1 MKNFRSAL
9 LAAALSLVVAAGSAT
24 AAQATTKIR
33 VGASPTPHAEILK
46 VANDVLKPQGYEL
59 QIIEYSDYVQ
69 PNMALEG
76 KELDANFFQHK
87 PYLDDFN
94 KEKGT
99 KLVSIGT
106 VHYEP
111 FGIYAGKTK
120 SLDALKDGAMV
131 AVPNDTTNEARALL
145 LLQSNGL
152 IKLKDGAGLTAT
164 RRDIAEN
171 PKKLKIEEIEAAQL
185 VRALPD
191 VDLAIINGNYAIL
204 GGLKVADA
212 LSAEKADSIAATTY
226 ANILAVRAGDE
237 NRPELKALIN
247 ALKSDDI
254 ISSCGQRISCFYL
267 CSQVY
272 CAQTGTSALWDVTYE
287 PDVGAMNRFL
297 LISQQ
302 VVTFSSTRN
311 VRNLNMR
318 GACTMYIV
326 GIDIAKRK
334 HEAAVIDGEGAVV
347 IKPFSFTNNC
357 SGYNRLLAMLAK
369 AKLPLDEVSF
379 AMEATGHYWLA
390 LFTRLQKE
398 GFRVQVIN
406 PVQTNSIRSFYIRQ
420 AKTDPR
426 DALLI
431 AEVIRFGHFS
441 ESTLHPENIYEL
453 RELCRGRH
461 AIVSMQ
467 ADVKR
472 KVVALLDQV
481 FPEYETAFTNM
492 FSDTSMAILQTCPT
506 PKELSEMPLEEFCH
520 LIEVSSHKRFRM
532 AKAQELQALA
542 RNSFGFAMAGDVFS
556 TMIRLYAKHLDFLKQ
571 QVREMD
577 RKIAEIMD
585 TLDTPITTITGI
597 GPTLGAYILSEI
609 EDINRFSS
617 AARLAAYAGIDPT
630 MRQSGEYNGV
640 RNRMSKRGSPYL
652 RHAIWLA
659 ASSAVLHDPALK
671 LYFQKKR
678 DEGKPYM
685 ASVGHAC
692 RKMVSIIYAVMRDNK
707 AYTPCIPN
715 EISA

>member
-1 MKNFRSAL
+1 
-9 LAAALSLVVAAGSAT
+9 
-24 AAQATTKIR
+24 
-33 VGASPTPHAEILK
+33 
-46 VANDVLKPQGYEL
+46 
-59 QIIEYSDYVQ
+59 
-69 PNMALEG
+69 
-76 KELDANFFQHK
+76 
-87 PYLDDFN
+87 
-94 KEKGT
+94 
-99 KLVSIGT
+99 
-106 VHYEP
+106 
-111 FGIYAGKTK
+111 
-120 SLDALKDGAMV
+120 
-131 AVPNDTTNEARALL
+131 
-145 LLQSNGL
+145 
-152 IKLKDGAGLTAT
+152 
-164 RRDIAEN
+164 
-171 PKKLKIEEIEAAQL
+171 
-185 VRALPD
+185 
-191 VDLAIINGNYAIL
+191 
-204 GGLKVADA
+204 
-212 LSAEKADSIAATTY
+212 
-226 ANILAVRAGDE
+226 
-237 NRPELKALIN
+237 
-247 ALKSDDI
+247 
-254 ISSCGQRISCFYL
+254 
-267 CSQVY
+267 
-272 CAQTGTSALWDVTYE
+272 
-287 PDVGAMNRFL
+287 
-297 LISQQ
+297 
-302 VVTFSSTRN
+302 
-311 VRNLNMR
+311 
-318 GACTMYIV
+318 MYIV

-334 HEAAVIDGEGAVV
+334 HEAAVIDGEGTVI

-357 SGYNRLLAMLAK
+357 SGYNRLLAMLTR

-481 FPEYETAFTNM
+481 FPEYETAFTNL
-492 FSDTSMAILQTCPT
+492 FGDTSMAILQTCPT
-506 PKELSEMPLEEFCH
+506 PKELSEMPLEELCH
-520 LIEVSSHKRFRM
+520 LIEVSSRKRFRM
-532 AKAQELQALA
+532 AKAQELQELA
-542 RNSFGFAMAGDVFS
+542 RNSFGFAM
-556 TMIRLYAKHLDFLKQ
+556 
-571 QVREMD
+571 
-577 RKIAEIMD
+577 EIMD

-609 EDINRFSS
+609 GDISRFSS
-617 AARLAAYAGIDPT
+617 AAKLAAYAGIDPT

>member
-1 MKNFRSAL
+1 
-9 LAAALSLVVAAGSAT
+9 
-24 AAQATTKIR
+24 
-33 VGASPTPHAEILK
+33 
-46 VANDVLKPQGYEL
+46 
-59 QIIEYSDYVQ
+59 
-69 PNMALEG
+69 
-76 KELDANFFQHK
+76 
-87 PYLDDFN
+87 
-94 KEKGT
+94 
-99 KLVSIGT
+99 
-106 VHYEP
+106 
-111 FGIYAGKTK
+111 
-120 SLDALKDGAMV
+120 
-131 AVPNDTTNEARALL
+131 
-145 LLQSNGL
+145 
-152 IKLKDGAGLTAT
+152 
-164 RRDIAEN
+164 
-171 PKKLKIEEIEAAQL
+171 
-185 VRALPD
+185 
-191 VDLAIINGNYAIL
+191 
-204 GGLKVADA
+204 
-212 LSAEKADSIAATTY
+212 
-226 ANILAVRAGDE
+226 
-237 NRPELKALIN
+237 
-247 ALKSDDI
+247 
-254 ISSCGQRISCFYL
+254 
-267 CSQVY
+267 
-272 CAQTGTSALWDVTYE
+272 
-287 PDVGAMNRFL
+287 
-297 LISQQ
+297 
-302 VVTFSSTRN
+302 
-311 VRNLNMR
+311 
-318 GACTMYIV
+318 MYIV

-334 HEAAVIDGEGAVV
+334 HEAAVIDGDGAVI

-357 SGYNRLLAMLAK
+357 SGYNRLLAMLTK

-506 PKELSEMPLEEFCH
+506 PKELSEMPLEELCH

-597 GPTLGAYILSEI
+597 GLALLNDPKLLVLDEPVNGLDPLGIQELRALIRSFPQKGITVIISSHILSEI
-609 EDINRFSS
+609 QQTADYI
-617 AARLAAYAGIDPT
+617 GIIAKGT
-630 MRQSGEYNGV
+630 VG
-640 RNRMSKRGSPYL
+640 
-652 RHAIWLA
+652 
-659 ASSAVLHDPALK
+659 
-671 LYFQKKR
+671 F
-678 DEGKPYM
+678 EGKLQEQQDLEALFM
-685 ASVGHAC
+685 KVVAKGG
-692 RKMVSIIYAVMRDNK
+692 
-707 AYTPCIPN
+707 N
-715 EISA
+715 ES

>member
-1 MKNFRSAL
+1 MGLSSTTCGMVTLKSPLSRVFSAPHVHPRL
-9 LAAALSLVVAAGSAT
+9 RKRLSRCTLDCGFKTSESPALRGFVGGLRALAT
-24 AAQATTKIR
+24 AA
-33 VGASPTPHAEILK
+33 L
-46 VANDVLKPQGYEL
+46 
-59 QIIEYSDYVQ
+59 
-69 PNMALEG
+69 
-76 KELDANFFQHK
+76 
-87 PYLDDFN
+87 YLVIF
-94 KEKGT
+94 
-99 KLVSIGT
+99 
-106 VHYEP
+106 
-111 FGIYAGKTK
+111 
-120 SLDALKDGAMV
+120 
-131 AVPNDTTNEARALL
+131 
-145 LLQSNGL
+145 SNG
-152 IKLKDGAGLTAT
+152 
-164 RRDIAEN
+164 DISPQN
-171 PKKLKIEEIEAAQL
+171 TFKT
-185 VRALPD
+185 D
-191 VDLAIINGNYAIL
+191 
-204 GGLKVADA
+204 
-212 LSAEKADSIAATTY
+212 
-226 ANILAVRAGDE
+226 
-237 NRPELKALIN
+237 IN

-272 CAQTGTSALWDVTYE
+272 CAQTGTSALWDVIYE

-302 VVTFSSTRN
+302 VVTFSSTTN

-357 SGYNRLLAMLAK
+357 SGYNRLLAMLTK

-481 FPEYETAFTNM
+481 FPEYETAFTNL
-492 FSDTSMAILQTCPT
+492 FGDTSMAILQTCPT

-520 LIEVSSHKRFRM
+520 LIEVPSRKRFRTE
-532 AKAQELQALA
+532 KAQELQALA

-571 QVREMD
+571 QVQEMD

-609 EDINRFSS
+609 GDISRFSS
-617 AARLAAYAGIDPT
+617 AAKLAAYAGIDPT

-707 AYTPCIPN
+707 AYVPCIPS

>member
-1 MKNFRSAL
+1 MDRL
-9 LAAALSLVVAAGSAT
+9 
-24 AAQATTKIR
+24 
-33 VGASPTPHAEILK
+33 
-46 VANDVLKPQGYEL
+46 
-59 QIIEYSDYVQ
+59 
-69 PNMALEG
+69 
-76 KELDANFFQHK
+76 
-87 PYLDDFN
+87 
-94 KEKGT
+94 
-99 KLVSIGT
+99 
-106 VHYEP
+106 
-111 FGIYAGKTK
+111 
-120 SLDALKDGAMV
+120 
-131 AVPNDTTNEARALL
+131 
-145 LLQSNGL
+145 
-152 IKLKDGAGLTAT
+152 
-164 RRDIAEN
+164 
-171 PKKLKIEEIEAAQL
+171 
-185 VRALPD
+185 
-191 VDLAIINGNYAIL
+191 
-204 GGLKVADA
+204 
-212 LSAEKADSIAATTY
+212 
-226 ANILAVRAGDE
+226 
-237 NRPELKALIN
+237 
-247 ALKSDDI
+247 
-254 ISSCGQRISCFYL
+254 
-267 CSQVY
+267 
-272 CAQTGTSALWDVTYE
+272 
-287 PDVGAMNRFL
+287 L

-318 GACTMYIV
+318 GAYTMYIV

-334 HEAAVIDGEGAVV
+334 HEAAVIDGDGTVI

-406 PVQTNSIRSFYIRQ
+406 PVQTNSIRNFYIRQ

-506 PKELSEMPLEEFCH
+506 PKELSEMPLEELCH

-542 RNSFGFAMAGDVFS
+542 HGSFGFAMAGDVFS
-556 TMIRLYAKHLDFLKQ
+556 TMIRLYAKHLVFLKQ
-571 QVREMD
+571 QVQEMD

-585 TLDTPITTITGI
+585 TLDTPITAITGI
-597 GPTLGAYILSEI
+597 IEKKNPKARKVLAIITYIIVMAFCCIVCYYSTMMVIKYNNTGSTTTNVRWIKMSWIFFQIPLNYVIYILFEI
-609 EDINRFSS
+609 EKIWGV
-617 AARLAAYAGIDPT
+617 AAG
-630 MRQSGEYNGV
+630 
-640 RNRMSKRGSPYL
+640 KRE
-652 RHAIWLA
+652 
-659 ASSAVLHDPALK
+659 VK
-671 LYFQKKR
+671 
-678 DEGKPYM
+678 
-685 ASVGHAC
+685 
-692 RKMVSIIYAVMRDNK
+692 
-707 AYTPCIPN
+707 
-715 EISA
+715 

>member
-1 MKNFRSAL
+1 MSSVKIAAKPCKHGTLPNDRLRLFCKTAKPTVVGVSLKSPAL
-9 LAAALSLVVAAGSAT
+9 RGFVGGLRALAT
-24 AAQATTKIR
+24 AA
-33 VGASPTPHAEILK
+33 L
-46 VANDVLKPQGYEL
+46 
-59 QIIEYSDYVQ
+59 
-69 PNMALEG
+69 
-76 KELDANFFQHK
+76 
-87 PYLDDFN
+87 YLVIF
-94 KEKGT
+94 
-99 KLVSIGT
+99 
-106 VHYEP
+106 
-111 FGIYAGKTK
+111 
-120 SLDALKDGAMV
+120 
-131 AVPNDTTNEARALL
+131 
-145 LLQSNGL
+145 SNG
-152 IKLKDGAGLTAT
+152 
-164 RRDIAEN
+164 DITPQNAF
-171 PKKLKIEEIEAAQL
+171 KT
-185 VRALPD
+185 
-191 VDLAIINGNYAIL
+191 G
-204 GGLKVADA
+204 
-212 LSAEKADSIAATTY
+212 
-226 ANILAVRAGDE
+226 
-237 NRPELKALIN
+237 IN

-272 CAQTGTSALWDVTYE
+272 CAQTGASALWDVTYE
-287 PDVGAMNRFL
+287 PDVEAMDRFL

-311 VRNLNMR
+311 VRNFNTR
-318 GACTMYIV
+318 GAYTMYIV

-334 HEAAVIDGEGAVV
+334 HEAAVIDGEGAVI

-481 FPEYETAFTNM
+481 FPEYETAFTNL
-492 FSDTSMAILQTCPT
+492 FGDTSMAILQTCPT
-506 PKELSEMPLEEFCH
+506 PKELSEMPLEELCH
-520 LIEVSSHKRFRM
+520 LIEVPSHKRFRM

-556 TMIRLYAKHLDFLKQ
+556 TMIRLYAKHLVFLKQ
-571 QVREMD
+571 QVQEMD

-609 EDINRFSS
+609 GDISRFSS
-617 AARLAAYAGIDPT
+617 AAKLAAYAGIDPT

-707 AYTPCIPN
+707 AYTPCIQN